1 MFRLLKMTISGY
13 RGLADG
19 FSISFLTQAKVFDED
34 LSKQVVEIDKRLYGF
49 RTMAVVGANSSG
61 KSTLLR
67 AVIMAL
73 GLLESGRFPY
83 GYFDFAAPS
92 ISLSLDFYLDGTVYF
107 YDCVL
112 EPPVK
117 GNGPLAVNNIP
128 FAQIRE
134 EHLRKISYSAYR
146 GNHVLDLKETAQ
158 DITKEILSRSLR
170 DTSAISGLFRKPIA
184 YDIFTNNAVVDFY
197 DAYVRMTL
205 YDYLKETDPKIL
217 APVIELL
224 DDSIE
229 KIVPQKADRVL
240 LKKKGRSALEVRVSA
255 LGTLL
260 SSGTLR
266 GIELFLRAYAAL
278 KSGSIFL
285 VDEIEG
291 SFHKDIVE
299 NLIFLFNDRETNPKG
314 AMLLFSTHLSET
326 LDLLK
331 RTDSIYVMHRKK
343 DLVYA
348 SNLKADYQV
357 RSGLLTSHQLDSG
370 IFDTGVNY
378 EHVMNL
384 RRAILT
390 GTDTDIS

>member
-73 GLLESGRFPY
+73 SLLESGRFPY
-83 GYFDFAAPS
+83 GRFDFASSS
-92 ISLSLDFYLDGTVYF
+92 ISLSLDFYLDGAVYF

-117 GNGPLAVNNIP
+117 SNAPLAMNNIP
-128 FAQIRE
+128 FVQFRE

-146 GNHVLDLKETAQ
+146 GNHIIYLKEMAQ
-158 DITKEILSRSLR
+158 DITKELLSRSLR
-170 DTSAISGLFRKPIA
+170 DTSAISGLFPKPIT

-197 DAYVRMTL
+197 GAYVRMTL
-205 YDYLKETDPKIL
+205 YDYLKQADSKIL
-217 APVIELL
+217 APIIELL

-229 KIVPQKADRVL
+229 KIVPQKGDRIL
-240 LKKKGRSALEVRVSA
+240 LKKKGRPPLEVPVSA
-255 LGTLL
+255 LGSLL
-260 SSGTLR
+260 SAGTLR

-299 NLIFLFNDRETNPKG
+299 NLIFLFNDLETNSKG

-390 GTDTDIS
+390 GTGSDIS

>member
-1 MFRLLKMTISGY
+1 M
-13 RGLADG
+13 
-19 FSISFLTQAKVFDED
+19 
-34 LSKQVVEIDKRLYGF
+34 
-49 RTMAVVGANSSG
+49 
-61 KSTLLR
+61 
-67 AVIMAL
+67 
-73 GLLESGRFPY
+73 P
-83 GYFDFAAPS
+83 
-92 ISLSLDFYLDGTVYF
+92 
-107 YDCVL
+107 
-112 EPPVK
+112 
-117 GNGPLAVNNIP
+117 
-128 FAQIRE
+128 
-134 EHLRKISYSAYR
+134 
-146 GNHVLDLKETAQ
+146 
-158 DITKEILSRSLR
+158 
-170 DTSAISGLFRKPIA
+170 
-184 YDIFTNNAVVDFY
+184 
-197 DAYVRMTL
+197 
-205 YDYLKETDPKIL
+205 
-217 APVIELL
+217 
-224 DDSIE
+224 
-229 KIVPQKADRVL
+229 
-240 LKKKGRSALEVRVSA
+240 VSA
-255 LGTLL
+255 LGSLL
-260 SSGTLR
+260 SAGTLR

-299 NLIFLFNDRETNPKG
+299 NLIFLFNDLETNSKG

-390 GTDTDIS
+390 GTGSDIS

>member
-83 GYFDFAAPS
+83 GRFDFASSS
-92 ISLSLDFYLDGTVYF
+92 ISLSLDFYLDGAVYF

-112 EPPVK
+112 EPPAK
-117 GNGPLAVNNIP
+117 SNAPLAMNNIP
-128 FAQIRE
+128 FVQFRE

-146 GNHVLDLKETAQ
+146 GNHIIDLKEMAQ
-158 DITKEILSRSLR
+158 DITKELLSRSLR

-197 DAYVRMTL
+197 GSYVRMTL
-205 YDYLKETDPKIL
+205 YDYLKEADPKIL

-229 KIVPQKADRVL
+229 KIVPQKGDRIL
-240 LKKKGRSALEVRVSA
+240 LKKKGRPPLEVSVSA
-255 LGTLL
+255 LGSLL
-260 SSGTLR
+260 SAGTLR

-299 NLIFLFNDRETNPKG
+299 NLIFLFNDLETNSKG

-390 GTDTDIS
+390 GTGTDIS

>member
-1 MFRLLKMTISGY
+1 MFRLLKMAISGY

-67 AVIMAL
+67 AVILAL

-83 GYFDFAAPS
+83 GRFDFASSS
-92 ISLSLDFYLDGTVYF
+92 ISLSLDFYLDGAVYF

-117 GNGPLAVNNIP
+117 SNAPLAMNNIP
-128 FAQIRE
+128 FVQFRE

-146 GNHVLDLKETAQ
+146 GNHIIDLKEMAQ
-158 DITKEILSRSLR
+158 DITKELLSRSLR
-170 DTSAISGLFRKPIA
+170 DTSAISGLFPKPIT

-197 DAYVRMTL
+197 GAYVRMTL
-205 YDYLKETDPKIL
+205 YDYLKQADSKIL
-217 APVIELL
+217 APIIELL

-229 KIVPQKADRVL
+229 KIVPQKGDRIL
-240 LKKKGRSALEVRVSA
+240 LKKKGRPPLEVPVSA
-255 LGTLL
+255 LGSLL
-260 SSGTLR
+260 SAGTLR

>member
-83 GYFDFAAPS
+83 GRFDFASSS
-92 ISLSLDFYLDGTVYF
+92 ISLSLDFYLDGAVYF

-117 GNGPLAVNNIP
+117 SNAPLAMNNIP
-128 FAQIRE
+128 FVQFRE

-146 GNHVLDLKETAQ
+146 GNHIIDLKEMAQ
-158 DITKEILSRSLR
+158 DITKELLSRSLR
-170 DTSAISGLFRKPIA
+170 DTSAISGLFPKPIT

-197 DAYVRMTL
+197 GAYVRMTL
-205 YDYLKETDPKIL
+205 YDYLKQADSKIL
-217 APVIELL
+217 APIIELL

-229 KIVPQKADRVL
+229 KIVPQKGDRIL
-240 LKKKGRSALEVRVSA
+240 LKKKGRPPLEVPVSA
-255 LGTLL
+255 LGSLL
-260 SSGTLR
+260 SAGTLR

-299 NLIFLFNDRETNPKG
+299 NLIFLFNDLETNSKG

-390 GTDTDIS
+390 GTGSDIS

>member
-83 GYFDFAAPS
+83 GRFDFASSS
-92 ISLSLDFYLDGTVYF
+92 ISLSLDFYLDGAVYF

-117 GNGPLAVNNIP
+117 SNAPLAMNNIP
-128 FAQIRE
+128 FVQFRE

-146 GNHVLDLKETAQ
+146 GNRVLDLKETAQ

-197 DAYVRMTL
+197 GAYVRMTL
-205 YDYLKETDPKIL
+205 YDYLKEADPKIL

-229 KIVPQKADRVL
+229 KIVPQKGDRVL

-299 NLIFLFNDRETNPKG
+299 NLIFLFNDLETNSKG

-390 GTDTDIS
+390 GTGTDIS

>member
-67 AVIMAL
+67 AVIKGL
-73 GLLESGRFPY
+73 GLLQTGRFSFDA
-83 GYFDFAAPS
+83 FDFRARS
-92 ISLSLDFYLDGTVYF
+92 IKLGLIFYLDGTVYF

-112 EPPVK
+112 EPPAID
-117 GNGPLAVNNIP
+117 GSHLTINRIP
-128 FAQIRE
+128 FDKIKGER
-134 EHLRKISYSAYR
+134 LRKISYSSYK
-146 GNHVLDLKETAQ
+146 GNRIVNLEETAE
-158 DITKEILSRSLR
+158 DVTKEFLSRSLP
-170 DTSAISGLFRKPIA
+170 DTSAITGIFPTPVVLDF
-184 YDIFTNNAVVDFY
+184 FTNNAVVDFY
-197 DAYVRMTL
+197 GAYVRTTIC
-205 YDYLKETDPKIL
+205 DYLREADPRIL
-217 APVIELL
+217 APIIELL

-229 KIVPQKADRVL
+229 KMVPKNSDRIW
-240 LKKKGRSALEVRVSA
+240 LKKKGRVAIDVHVSA
-255 LGTLL
+255 LGALL
-260 SSGTLR
+260 STGTIR
-266 GIELFLRAYAAL
+266 GIELFLRAYSAL

-299 NLIFLFNDRETNPKG
+299 NLIFLFNDLETNPKG

-390 GTDTDIS
+390 GTGTDIS

>member
-92 ISLSLDFYLDGTVYF
+92 ISLSLGFYLDGSVYF

-146 GNHVLDLKETAQ
+146 GNRVLDLKETAQ

-197 DAYVRMTL
+197 GAYVRMTL
-205 YDYLKETDPKIL
+205 YDYLKQADSKIL
-217 APVIELL
+217 APIIELL

-229 KIVPQKADRVL
+229 KIVPQKGDRIL
-240 LKKKGRSALEVRVSA
+240 LKKKGKPPLEVPVSA
-255 LGTLL
+255 LGSLL
-260 SSGTLR
+260 SAGTLR

-357 RSGLLTSHQLDSG
+357 RSGLLTSHQFDCG

>member
-83 GYFDFAAPS
+83 GRFDFASSS
-92 ISLSLDFYLDGTVYF
+92 ISLSLDFYLDGAVYF

-117 GNGPLAVNNIP
+117 SNAPLAMNNIP
-128 FAQIRE
+128 FVQFRE

-146 GNHVLDLKETAQ
+146 GNHIIDLKEMAQ
-158 DITKEILSRSLR
+158 DITKELLSRSLR
-170 DTSAISGLFRKPIA
+170 DTSAISGLFPKPIT
-184 YDIFTNNAVVDFY
+184 YDIFKNNAVVDFY
-197 DAYVRMTL
+197 GAYVRMTL
-205 YDYLKETDPKIL
+205 YDYLKQADSKIL
-217 APVIELL
+217 APIIELL

-229 KIVPQKADRVL
+229 KIVPQKGDRIL
-240 LKKKGRSALEVRVSA
+240 LKKKGRPPLEVPVSA
-255 LGTLL
+255 LGSLL
-260 SSGTLR
+260 SAGTLR

-299 NLIFLFNDRETNPKG
+299 NLIFLFNDLETNSKG

-390 GTDTDIS
+390 GTGSDIS

>member
-83 GYFDFAAPS
+83 GRFDFASSS
-92 ISLSLDFYLDGTVYF
+92 ISLSLDFYLDGAVYF

-117 GNGPLAVNNIP
+117 SNAPLAMNNIP
-128 FAQIRE
+128 FVQFRE

-146 GNHVLDLKETAQ
+146 GNHIIDLKEMAQ
-158 DITKEILSRSLR
+158 DITKELLSRSLR
-170 DTSAISGLFRKPIA
+170 DTSAISGLFPKPIT

-197 DAYVRMTL
+197 GAYVRMTL
-205 YDYLKETDPKIL
+205 YDYLKEADPKIL

-229 KIVPQKADRVL
+229 KIVPQKGDRVL

-299 NLIFLFNDRETNPKG
+299 NLIFLFNDLETNCKG

-390 GTDTDIS
+390 GTGSDIS

>member
-19 FSISFLTQAKVFDED
+19 FSVSFLTQAKVFDED

-83 GYFDFAAPS
+83 GRFDFASSS
-92 ISLSLDFYLDGTVYF
+92 ISLSLDFYLDGAVYF

-117 GNGPLAVNNIP
+117 SNAPLAMNNIP
-128 FAQIRE
+128 FVQFRE

-146 GNHVLDLKETAQ
+146 GNHIIDLKEMAQ
-158 DITKEILSRSLR
+158 DITKELLSRSLR
-170 DTSAISGLFRKPIA
+170 DTSAISGLFPKPIT

-197 DAYVRMTL
+197 GAYVRMTL
-205 YDYLKETDPKIL
+205 YDYLKQADSKIL
-217 APVIELL
+217 APIIELL

-229 KIVPQKADRVL
+229 KIVPQKGDRIL
-240 LKKKGRSALEVRVSA
+240 LKKKGRPPLEVPVSA
-255 LGTLL
+255 LGSLL
-260 SSGTLR
+260 SAGTLR

-357 RSGLLTSHQLDSG
+357 RSGLLTSHQFDCG

>member
-19 FSISFLTQAKVFDED
+19 FSVSFMTQAKVFDED

-83 GYFDFAAPS
+83 GRFDFASSS
-92 ISLSLDFYLDGTVYF
+92 ISLSLDFYLDGAVYF

-117 GNGPLAVNNIP
+117 SNAPLAMNNIP
-128 FAQIRE
+128 FVQFRE

-146 GNHVLDLKETAQ
+146 GNHIIDLKEMAQ
-158 DITKEILSRSLR
+158 DITKELLSRSLR
-170 DTSAISGLFRKPIA
+170 DTSAISGLFPKPIT

-197 DAYVRMTL
+197 GAYVRMTL
-205 YDYLKETDPKIL
+205 YDYLKQADSKIL
-217 APVIELL
+217 APIIELL

-229 KIVPQKADRVL
+229 KIVPQKGDRIL
-240 LKKKGRSALEVRVSA
+240 LKKKGKPPLEVPVSA
-255 LGTLL
+255 LGSLL
-260 SSGTLR
+260 SAGTLR

-299 NLIFLFNDRETNPKG
+299 NLIFLFNDLETNSKG

-390 GTDTDIS
+390 GTGSDIS